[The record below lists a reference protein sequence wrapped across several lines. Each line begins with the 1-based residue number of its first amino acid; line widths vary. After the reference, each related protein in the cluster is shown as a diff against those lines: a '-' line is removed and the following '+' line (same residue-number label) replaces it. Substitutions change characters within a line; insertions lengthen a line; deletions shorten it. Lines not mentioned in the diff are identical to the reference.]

1 MRKFIREKELK
12 RAIFPGG
19 MEEFQ
24 QLLDYEGKQKGTL
37 LEASVRVQQFCNM
50 IESET
55 GSPVNVNLSKTE
67 TQVPLPPVRRDAI
80 ESDDVRRLQK
90 TYEAMYAGG
99 RIIHVSSFC
108 DKFKHL
114 LYKGYRYTADSTCN
128 QQASTVIT
136 QWFDDSSRPAILRE
150 FLQHDVVIKME
161 NGKSQKI
168 THLLAL
174 VEWYARH
181 PQCNRYSRP
190 VEVWANHFESVIP
203 EHAFYVPVGRFQS
216 NCVSVKYQVPLLRHQ
231 QEKVYVIIPLPN
243 SVRV

>member
-1 MRKFIREKELK
+1 M
-12 RAIFPGG
+12 
-19 MEEFQ
+19 
-24 QLLDYEGKQKGTL
+24 
-37 LEASVRVQQFCNM
+37 VQ
-50 IESET
+50 SET
-55 GSPVNVNLSKTE
+55 CSPGNVDLNKTK
-67 TQVPLPPVRRDAI
+67 TQVPQPPIKRDAI

-114 LYKGYRYTADSTCN
+114 LYKGYRCAADSACN
-128 QQASTVIT
+128 QQPSTVIT
-136 QWFDDSSRPAILRE
+136 QWFDDSSRPAIIRD

-181 PQCNRYSRP
+181 PQCNRYSKP
-190 VEVWANHFESVIP
+190 VEVWANHFKSVIP
-203 EHAFYVPVGRFQS
+203 EHAFYVLVGRFQS
-216 NCVSVKYQVPLLRHQ
+216 SCVSVKYQVPLLRHQ
-231 QEKVYVIIPLPN
+231 QEKVHVIIQLPN